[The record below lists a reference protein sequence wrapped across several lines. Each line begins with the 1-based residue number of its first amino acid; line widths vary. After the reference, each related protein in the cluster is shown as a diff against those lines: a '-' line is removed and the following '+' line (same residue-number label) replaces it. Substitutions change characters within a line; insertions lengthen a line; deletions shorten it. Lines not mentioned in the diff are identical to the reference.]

1 MYNILKYHS
10 YISKNNVNILKES
23 IYIDYKNL
31 IKTVNGKKLDLYN
44 TFNIDNLYD
53 NISELYNDTSF
64 NKDINNKD
72 IFKTKIE
79 YSNDY
84 DTYLNKNQSIKFFCL
99 SKENSNKLDIKYIV
113 IQVKNIDGKWN
124 DIELYEINSD
134 IRRFYDGLST
144 RTIEIYD
151 NKENNYIYITSNSGE
166 NWILKNVEN
175 ENNIFKKN
183 LSIEELKY
191 IIKKY
196 NYKIVFI

>member
-1 MYNILKYHS
+1 MKSEAEILKG
-10 YISKNNVNILKES
+10 
-23 IYIDYKNL
+23 DR
-31 IKTVNGKKLDLYN
+31 
-44 TFNIDNLYD
+44 
-53 NISELYNDTSF
+53 
-64 NKDINNKD
+64 
-72 IFKTKIE
+72 
-79 YSNDY
+79 
-84 DTYLNKNQSIKFFCL
+84 
-99 SKENSNKLDIKYIV
+99 
-113 IQVKNIDGKWN
+113 KWN